1 MVKRSAFF
9 PREHGNTII
18 HIPSFCMGLTHLK
31 PRRGLLLWLDY
42 ILAAWLHGCMSPT
55 MFWMVGPSS
64 LMLARVCI
72 LNRDLCRLQIKTITI
87 LIMSQNRAPNLIGFL
102 PCLVPSRQCTSH
114 FIRFVIAESR
124 ARAAVAFI
132 ATLFLASQITTAMRS
147 FILRNAL

>member
-18 HIPSFCMGLTHLK
+18 HMPSFCMGLTHLK

-42 ILAAWLHGCMSPT
+42 ILAAWLHEPHHVLDGGAVQPD
-55 MFWMVGPSS
+55 VGPRLHSEQGS
-64 LMLARVCI
+64 LSFA
-72 LNRDLCRLQIKTITI
+72 NKTITI
-87 LIMSQNRAPNLIGFL
+87 LIMSQRRAPNLIGVL

-132 ATLFLASQITTAMRS
+132 ATFITS
-147 FILRNAL
+147 E